1 MKRQLLI
8 SIIFSSFAFATTEPY
23 LKLIEEE
30 ISKIKIPPQ
39 SKDGFIYAEKV
50 KMIDKKVTYTYLLS
64 MEKLLIQSQNILPF
78 NKLDEKSNSL
88 FKKNYSMMIKPVFVK
103 NFKINMCANS
113 GVRDILSKDVPIV
126 AILNWESGE
135 NVLKYELNKEDC
147 E

>member
-103 NFKINMCANS
+103 NFKLNMCANS